1 MAKKSMKIKQ
11 QRNDK
16 ILYQRIQPL
25 QDLWSSTWISEKIRN
40 LQNLLP

>member
-11 QRNDK
+11 QRNAKFSTREYSRCK
-16 ILYQRIQPL
+16 ICGRPHA
-25 QDLWSSTWISEKIRN
+25 ISEKIRN